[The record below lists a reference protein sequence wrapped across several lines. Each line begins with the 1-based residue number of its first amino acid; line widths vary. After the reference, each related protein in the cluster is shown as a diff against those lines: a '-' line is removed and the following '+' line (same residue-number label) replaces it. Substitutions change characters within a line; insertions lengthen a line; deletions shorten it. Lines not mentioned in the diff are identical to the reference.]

1 MNENSDYYQWGIIK
15 NKLSQMYPTLTR
27 ADLTWRHGNI
37 NDLLEMIASKLGK
50 TTQVLREEVENF

>member
-1 MNENSDYYQWGIIK
+1 MSDNSVYYQWGQIK
-15 NKLSQMYPTLTR
+15 RKLSQMYPTLSK
-27 ADLTWRHGNI
+27 ADLVWRHGSI